1 MTSSATTI
9 WTVIILLGLGTFAL
23 RFSFLGI
30 LGQRPLPGWLLRHL
44 RYTPVAVIPGLMAAQ
59 VFVPLETGGL
69 DLWRV
74 ALAGVVVAVGAWT
87 RSAIWAIVAGVAMIA
102 LIVAAGAG

>member
-1 MTSSATTI
+1 MTASSATI
-9 WTVIILLGLGTFAL
+9 WTIIILLGLGTFVL

-59 VFVPLETGGL
+59 VFVPTESGGL
-69 DLWRV
+69 EGWRV
-74 ALAGVVVAVGAWT
+74 AIAAVVIVAGAWT
-87 RSAIWAIVAGVAMIA
+87 RSAIWAIVAGIAMIA
-102 LIVAAGAG
+102 VMVASGAG